1 MTAPTP
7 WWTGVPP
14 IELSI
19 DCRGHSH
26 RLRWANGVLSTPD
39 HRGAGRLAPVRKGDP
54 PRTAAEAQ
62 ADDGARE
69 GCDVVSRAWRASR
82 GDPRVLV
89 LGRRHPGD
97 TISRRAAL
105 RSEDPLARLLGVL
118 DPALERRLQLE
129 VAHTTGARYAT
140 GTSEALVLEAATV
153 GRLTKALERWLG
165 HGRPSSVTI
174 TTTPGVTE
182 SDGVTVVSL
191 APTWLAEVWARYLS
205 LVDGFLIIEVTRI
218 VEDRAE
224 VIGLGRPGGDPAL
237 LTLKGPAP
245 WRAISRQP
253 LSAGD
258 EEAPHR
264 PSP

>member
-1 MTAPTP
+1 MTAPEP
-7 WWTGVPP
+7 WWAGVPP
-14 IELSI
+14 VELSI

-26 RLRWANGVLSTPD
+26 RLGWKNGALSTPD
-39 HRGAGRLAPVRKGDP
+39 HRAAGRRPPVRTGDP
-54 PRTAAEAQ
+54 PRSAVEAQ
-62 ADDGARE
+62 ADDGAGE
-69 GCDVVSRAWRASR
+69 GCDAVSRAWRACR

-129 VAHTTGARYAT
+129 VAHTMGARYAP
-140 GTSEALVLEAATV
+140 GTSEAIVVEAATV
-153 GRLTKALERWLG
+153 GRSTKTLERWLG
-165 HGRPSSVTI
+165 PGRRSSVTLS
-174 TTTPGVTE
+174 TSSGVTE
-182 SDGVTVVSL
+182 SDGVAMVHLT
-191 APTWLAEVWARYLS
+191 PTWLAQVWARYLS
-205 LVDGFLIIEVTRI
+205 LVDGFLILEVTRI

-224 VIGLGRPGGDPAL
+224 VIGLGRPVGDPAL

-253 LSAGD
+253 LSVPPDG
-258 EEAPHR
+258 
-264 PSP
+264 